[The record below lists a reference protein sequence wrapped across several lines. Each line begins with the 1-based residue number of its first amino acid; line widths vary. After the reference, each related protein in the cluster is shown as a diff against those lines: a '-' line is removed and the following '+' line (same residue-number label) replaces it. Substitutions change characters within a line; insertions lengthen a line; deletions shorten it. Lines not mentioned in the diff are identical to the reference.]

1 MLMNEITWMLEA
13 VGQPTQPTL
22 DTTTNDIASFR
33 TIVPSSS
40 SKVDSVFSEYFL
52 NESTELVSQG

>member
-40 SKVDSVFSEYFL
+40 PKVDFVFSEYFL